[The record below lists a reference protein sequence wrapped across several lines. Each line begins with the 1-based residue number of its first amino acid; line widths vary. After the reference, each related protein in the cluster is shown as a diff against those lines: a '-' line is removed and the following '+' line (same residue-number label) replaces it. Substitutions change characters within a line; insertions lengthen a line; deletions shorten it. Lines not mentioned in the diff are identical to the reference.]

1 MVKQYEKLSDKE
13 IVALIDNQVGLSVGF
28 ADSELSTER
37 AKVMEYY
44 NGTKPAPH
52 HDGNSKYVSLDVYN
66 LSLIHI

>member
-37 AKVMEYY
+37 AKVME
-44 NGTKPAPH
+44 
-52 HDGNSKYVSLDVYN
+52 
-66 LSLIHI
+66 